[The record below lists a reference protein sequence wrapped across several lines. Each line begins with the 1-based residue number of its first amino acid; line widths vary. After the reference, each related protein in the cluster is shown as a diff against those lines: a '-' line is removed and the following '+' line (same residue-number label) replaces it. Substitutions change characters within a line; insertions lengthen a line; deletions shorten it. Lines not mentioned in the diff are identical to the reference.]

1 MPKISKINAPR
12 MVLFGEGKVGKT
24 TFCAQLP
31 DVYFLCS
38 ENGLSN
44 FEGIN
49 YEDINTLTDLRK
61 ELDNIIA
68 GTKTEH
74 FDYSTIKNVVLD
86 SIDTLDAILLK
97 ELPGMYSCKSLSDGA
112 LSYNQWRIYAAEK
125 WQGILNAFDTIWK
138 KGIGVYLIGH
148 AREKKIEGAM
158 QDAHKRV
165 QLQIGSEK
173 AGEVIVN
180 WADIVA
186 LCYSDYLVSQ
196 EGKVVDGTQKAVM
209 ALHRDPAFTGGCRY
223 DFLPNEL
230 EFSYQA
236 FNKAWSDG
244 INKKAKQLTLG
255 EK

>member
-1 MPKISKINAPR
+1 MPKVSKINSPR

-24 TFCAQLP
+24 TFCSQLP
-31 DVYFLCS
+31 NVYFLCS

-44 FEGIN
+44 FEGID
-49 YEDINTLTDLRK
+49 YEDINSLSDLRR
-61 ELDNIIA
+61 ELDNLLK
-68 GTKTEH
+68 GEKVGD
-74 FDYSTIKNVVLD
+74 FDYSKVKNVVLD
-86 SIDTLDAILLK
+86 SIDALDSVLLK
-97 ELPGMYSCKSLSDGA
+97 ELPALYGAKSLSDGA

-125 WQGILNAFDTIWK
+125 WQGILNTFDLLWK
-138 KGIGVYLIGH
+138 KGIGIYLIGH
-148 AREKKIEGAM
+148 AREKKIEGAL

-180 WADIVA
+180 WADIMA

-196 EGKVVDGTQKAVM
+196 DGKVVDGTQKSVM

-223 DFLPNEL
+223 DFLPAEI
-230 EFSYQA
+230 EFTYQA
-236 FNKAWSDG
+236 FQKAWSDG

-255 EK
+255 E